1 MAWLAEA
8 FVDVVITQAPG
19 VTRLALAAE
28 GGQAV
33 LTGAVVAGVGCTL
46 VNIKLAVLS
55 SVT

>member
-8 FVDVVITQAPG
+8 FVDVGLTQAPG